1 MTMKKNKRKRKAG
14 RMLQGKST
22 ISEIAFESGFPNV
35 NAMILA
41 FKRHWGIT
49 PGEYRKKQ
57 RSKGNADGTVQRDLC
72 NDTCFKSAYLFKNIL
87 ENNQDLNGM
96 GYFTL
101 NDRIDEVPPSA
112 DTFHGGFGLFTKT
125 IFPKAPVG
133 QWSFSARWETDFFAE
148 GRGIISPDLKKRYRS
163 FSIITAIMIF
173 YTVTGMWLI

>member
-1 MTMKKNKRKRKAG
+1 MNMKEICVEPGG
-14 RMLQGKST
+14 R
-22 ISEIAFESGFPNV
+22 
-35 NAMILA
+35 
-41 FKRHWGIT
+41 
-49 PGEYRKKQ
+49 KQ
-57 RSKGNADGTVQRDLC
+57 RVTPHWKRILNAGYARSVADGTVQRDLC